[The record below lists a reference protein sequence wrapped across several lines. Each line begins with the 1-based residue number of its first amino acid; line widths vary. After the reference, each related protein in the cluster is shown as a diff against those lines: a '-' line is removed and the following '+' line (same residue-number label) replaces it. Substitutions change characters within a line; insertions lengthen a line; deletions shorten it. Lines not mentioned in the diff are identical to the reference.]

1 MTKHIGKHR
10 NKGAKTTPV
19 SSDFYISLLR
29 GSPFVLA
36 AKRQMSLFP
45 QLYVIIIAY
54 THKKVKH
61 NHHEMNKFRLFP
73 LGLPALFR
81 RSRNVHSQ
89 PFFVVE
95 SVVIYGKVIGKKYL
109 LFQLQKTIQNRHI
122 FVFIEISTTKC
133 SSLQI

>member
-19 SSDFYISLLR
+19 SSDFYISSLR
-29 GSPFVLA
+29 GSHFVLA
-36 AKRQMSLFP
+36 AERQMSLFP

-61 NHHEMNKFRLFP
+61 NHYEMGKFRLFP
-73 LGLPALFR
+73 LGLPAHFR

-95 SVVIYGKVIGKKYL
+95 SMGFYGKV
-109 LFQLQKTIQNRHI
+109 NR
-122 FVFIEISTTKC
+122 
-133 SSLQI
+133 